1 MRVGATGQSL
11 MCSMLRRCGRLAF
24 RDPRASLPSPST
36 RLPDSAG
43 TEVYEHVP
51 ILSLQTRGSLHNTE
65 TQTDSPEGQSQS
77 FSHGILSFQY
87 TYSEYKVSG
96 NTAES
101 NYYQL
106 GVNLGFVINRH

>member
-1 MRVGATGQSL
+1 MRVGTISQSL
-11 MCSMLRRCGRLAF
+11 MYSVLSRCGRLAL
-24 RDPRASLPSPST
+24 RDPRASLPAPSAH
-36 RLPDSAG
+36 LPDSVG
-43 TEVYEHVP
+43 MRVYEHVP
-51 ILSLQTRGSLHNTE
+51 ILSLQTRGSPHKME
-65 TQTDSPEGQSQS
+65 TRTNSPEGESQS
-77 FSHGILSFQY
+77 FSLSFQY